1 MLKGEKS
8 APVKGANKRNCAMK
22 KNWTGALVAASFIL
36 TTTALYAEGPAAA
49 GATVSSRDTE
59 FVRTVCDES
68 FVVQRIGEL
77 ANHQSENPRVKQI
90 GQKLALDYGNAR
102 RQFSATAETV
112 GVAIT
117 PEPPADGSRIIERLR
132 SFSATGFDKEA
143 LPELVK
149 SEQAV
154 LLKIQDESA
163 HGRNPALKQL
173 AASILPAL
181 QDDIYQVVTLES
193 DLKITASAD
202 RRHTRSRAGL

>member
-1 MLKGEKS
+1 
-8 APVKGANKRNCAMK
+8 MK

-132 SFSATGFDKEA
+132 SFSGTGFDKEA

-193 DLKITASAD
+193 DLKITASAA
-202 RRHTRSRAGL
+202 AGTPGHGLASEP